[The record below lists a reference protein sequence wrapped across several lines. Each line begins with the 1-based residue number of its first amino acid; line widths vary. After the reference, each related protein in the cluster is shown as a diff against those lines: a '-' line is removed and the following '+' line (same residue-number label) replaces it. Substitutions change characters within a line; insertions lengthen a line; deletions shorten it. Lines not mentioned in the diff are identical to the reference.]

1 MTLNEVHTSSLIVH
15 VKPQYLAT
23 ISQQILAIP
32 NTEIPATSE
41 EGKIIVVLETENQ
54 GYVTD
59 AIDKINNLDHVLIT
73 FLVYH
78 HIEYY
83 DTHAEGKL

>member
-1 MTLNEVHTSSLIVH
+1 MTLNEVHISSLIVH
-15 VKPQYLAT
+15 VVPQHLET

-78 HIEYY
+78 QIESY
-83 DTHAEGKL
+83 DSKAEGNL